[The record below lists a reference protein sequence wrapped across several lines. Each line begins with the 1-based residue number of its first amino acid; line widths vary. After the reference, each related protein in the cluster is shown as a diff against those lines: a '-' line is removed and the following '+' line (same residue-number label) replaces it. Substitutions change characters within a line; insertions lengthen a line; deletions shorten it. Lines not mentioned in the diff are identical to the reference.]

1 MPAIV
6 FVLLVLV
13 PAVEIASIILM
24 TSWVGGAAT
33 FTLIVV
39 GAVLG
44 FIVMRQAGRSWW
56 AGLRV
61 AAGGVDARGVSSPVQ
76 APDGAVAADRGLL
89 FLAGLLIAIPGFV
102 GDIFGLLLLVPPVRS
117 LLRVA
122 VAAWFVR
129 RFVAVTGPGGSV
141 LWRSTQRGSAT
152 VHVDRV
158 VPGEVVE
165 DETSPS
171 PRPDAQGGPR
181 PPEAGRREILPG
193 SDEAEPGA

>member
-1 MPAIV
+1 MPLIV
-6 FVLLVLV
+6 FVLLVLI

-33 FTLIVV
+33 FALILI

-56 AGLRV
+56 AGLRT
-61 AAGGVDARGVSSPVQ
+61 AAGGVDERGVSSPAR
-76 APDGAVAADRGLL
+76 APDGALAADRGLL

-102 GDIFGLLLLVPPVRS
+102 GDVLGLLLLVPPVRS

-122 VAAWFVR
+122 AAAWFVR

-141 LWRSTQRGSAT
+141 LWRSSRGGAAT

-165 DETSPS
+165 GDRQSK
-171 PRPDAQGGPR
+171 PRGGQQPGDQQPGVIR
-181 PPEAGRREILPG
+181 GEILPG
-193 SDEAEPGA
+193 SEEPEPGA